1 MTSQCTGDKWYS
13 ARTGCTPVVI
23 YYEQSYMYLPNSW
36 IFVPFKIL
44 KDCKNKIRE
53 NVKISYE

>member
-1 MTSQCTGDKWYS
+1 MTSQCTDEKWYS
-13 ARTGCTPVVI
+13 ERTGRTPVVI
-23 YYEQSYMYLPNSW
+23 YYEEIYMYLPNSG